1 MKEKQVKPI
10 IIGIA
15 GTELTAQE
23 IELFQNHPPLG
34 VILFRRNIKSETITD
49 GLGEKIQIQDREQL
63 TNLIGSIKEV
73 LGEHCIISV
82 DQEGGRVKRLIA
94 PTFKSAPS
102 AKTFADIARQEGIDI
117 AVERCKQNYK
127 EIAKELKELGFNL
140 NFAPVA
146 DLRHEG
152 AHDIIGDRS
161 FGSTPPTVIRLCQA
175 ALEGLAEAKVIGC
188 IKHIPGHGRAT
199 KDSHKAL
206 PSVEASLEELEKTDF
221 YVFKELAIL
230 PVSKLAMT
238 AHIIYKAL
246 DPDNPAT
253 LSKKVINYIREEI
266 GFKGLIISDAIEM
279 KALSGGMADITEK
292 AFAAGIDIVL
302 ECSGNFDN
310 MTAVLGAAPACGVE
324 NFSEL
329 FIG

>member
-82 DQEGGRVKRLIA
+82 DQEGGRVKRLIS

-102 AKTFADIARQEGIDI
+102 AKTFADIAEQKGIDI

-175 ALEGLAEAKVIGC
+175 ALEGLAEAKVTGC

-310 MTAVLGAAPACGVE
+310 MTAVFGAAPACGVE